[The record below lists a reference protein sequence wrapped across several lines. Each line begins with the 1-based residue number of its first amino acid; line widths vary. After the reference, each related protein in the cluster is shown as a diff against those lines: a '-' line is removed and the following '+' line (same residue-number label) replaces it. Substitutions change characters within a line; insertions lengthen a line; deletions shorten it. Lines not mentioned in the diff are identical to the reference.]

1 MFLPY
6 LILPGHRHASRVKLE
21 VEIFIDPI
29 KAHSFNRREL
39 IDVQDVCAV
48 NCSRLVE
55 RITSQDCFQV
65 KNQHSQQEEKVV
77 APIGYHYAFMPFGN
91 VLSKTEMHKLRSMYD
106 GVVTLCEQSQ

>member
-6 LILPGHRHASRVKLE
+6 LILPGHRHASSVKLA
-21 VEIFIDPI
+21 VEISIDPI

-48 NCSRLVE
+48 NCSRLVD

-65 KNQHSQQEEKVV
+65 KNQHSRQEEKVA
-77 APIGYHYAFMPFGN
+77 APIGYHSAIMPFGN
-91 VLSKTEMHKLRSMYD
+91 VLPKTELHKLRLMRP
-106 GVVTLCEQSQ
+106 TINQFQ